1 MTAMNIDRILRRLP
15 VNKLAAKV
23 TGQKNV
29 KASFRNTAQEER
41 AALKKLIGSGIL
53 ERDESEIARL
63 QVNKINQFLNDGVG
77 DLVSLTDQIRAQRQ
91 LMQDEVNQLHFE
103 RHTMRIAV
111 QTLQTERARLLNS
124 EKALIARIHEEQ
136 SYADRKI
143 LKQMVKDLH
152 PASVARRVQINA
164 EIKSLGAGKAKTVSL
179 AKEKIL
185 SCKIRRLDYIYYHR
199 AGLNIKV

>member
-1 MTAMNIDRILRRLP
+1 MNIDRILRRLP

-41 AALKKLIGSGIL
+41 SALKKLIGSGIL
-53 ERDESEIARL
+53 DRDESEIARL
-63 QVNKINQFLNDGVG
+63 QVNKINQFLKDGIS

-164 EIKSLGAGKAKTVSL
+164 EIKSLGAGKAKTASL
-179 AKEKIL
+179 AKERIL